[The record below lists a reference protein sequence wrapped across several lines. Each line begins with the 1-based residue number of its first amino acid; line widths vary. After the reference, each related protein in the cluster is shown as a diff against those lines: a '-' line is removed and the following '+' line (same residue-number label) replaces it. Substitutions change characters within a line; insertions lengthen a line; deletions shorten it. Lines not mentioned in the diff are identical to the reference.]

1 MNIPAPK
8 QEKRLIDCGPLLM
21 ALEIKQRSFLGT
33 MSEGYRNG
41 YLRALEDMAVI
52 IDKQPT
58 YRPPKDRAGLTN
70 KQVLRQMS
78 TRELADFLNEPTC
91 DHCARRSRCGKKD
104 MRNCI
109 TGISTWL
116 NWAYNPEG
124 GG

>member
-1 MNIPAPK
+1 M
-8 QEKRLIDCGPLLM
+8 D
-21 ALEIKQRSFLGT
+21 LEVKQRSFLGT

-41 YLRALEDMAVI
+41 YLRALEDIAVI

-58 YRPPKDRAGLTN
+58 YRPPKDLAGLTN
-70 KQVLRQMS
+70 KQVLRQMN
-78 TRELADFLNEPTC
+78 TRELVDFLNEPTC
-91 DHCARRSRCGKKD
+91 DHCARRARCGKKD

>member
-1 MNIPAPK
+1 MNTPGKIH
-8 QEKRLIDCGPLLM
+8 ERRLIECGALL
-21 ALEIKQRSFLGT
+21 LDIELKQRSFLGT

-41 YLRALEDMAVI
+41 YLRALDDVAALIE
-52 IDKQPT
+52 KQPT
-58 YRPPKDRAGLTN
+58 YRPPKDRMGLTN

-78 TRELADFLNEPTC
+78 TRELADFLNEPIC